1 MGKPVDEDLPTSIFA
16 AADGTEDPARS
27 DGPTDPIARF
37 DRFGLLAE
45 DLDETDDTDQAVPSL
60 LLLGV
65 ALHPLARTPLV
76 SMTVRGK
83 DRPIHLSRDRDG
95 WIAEW
100 GAPES

>member
-1 MGKPVDEDLPTSIFA
+1 MTSEGGGGSGDPETSGGPIDL
-16 AADGTEDPARS
+16 
-27 DGPTDPIARF
+27 IARF